1 MAKKTLSNLGGKLHR
16 HPGAKLAGDPVI
28 KDDRSGNQF
37 SMSTSYKIPKLA
49 TEVDGN
55 WVTAFSPDNLQ
66 NVIILSPSA
75 DRTTPLGVPGFPS
88 HVKYHFEMVFPEQV
102 SVSIDPREYTVT
114 NKYFS
119 ATVTDYFRGNV
130 ARKSIDLKTLRAAVE
145 ASDYPSYAED
155 FHSLNKAIGGAFSVN
170 KAFLDSADGSA
181 KADLTRRLQDQR
193 LEVIKKTTKT
203 IDDGKLAGAD
213 LANVYCFRG
222 SAEADLGREEEA
234 LQDANNA
241 VRIAQNAT
249 SLSCRA
255 GIHNRFGHFEKSIT
269 DHTNAIALGSA
280 TDGLV
285 YRRRGISRVYAGR
298 LDEANA
304 DFAKAIE
311 LSDKETRIYSEM
323 WFLAISGRLHRPLP
337 QALVTRAAAEA
348 GGEWPRAGLAMMTG
362 KLSPDEM
369 LKSLEKKQGDERQ
382 MALAE
387 AYFYLGQYYLI
398 TGDRTKAQ
406 ESFEKTRSLGIINYQ
421 ETTAAEFELAR
432 LKKPSAATSAK
443 PSLTTAGQQN
453 PIPPFKPSTTT
464 AAKPHSQRA
473 VAQ

>member
-1 MAKKTLSNLGGKLHR
+1 
-16 HPGAKLAGDPVI
+16 
-28 KDDRSGNQF
+28 
-37 SMSTSYKIPKLA
+37 MSTSYKIPKLA

-255 GIHNRFGHFEKSIT
+255 GIT
-269 DHTNAIALGSA
+269 GSA
-280 TDGLV
+280 TSKRALPITPMRSHWGLLPTASCIGDAGFQGCMRV
-285 YRRRGISRVYAGR
+285 GSTRRMRISPRRSNSATRRPGSTAKCGFSQSPAACIGR
-298 LDEANA
+298 
-304 DFAKAIE
+304 F
-311 LSDKETRIYSEM
+311 
-323 WFLAISGRLHRPLP
+323 H
-337 QALVTRAAAEA
+337 
-348 GGEWPRAGLAMMTG
+348 
-362 KLSPDEM
+362 
-369 LKSLEKKQGDERQ
+369 
-382 MALAE
+382 
-387 AYFYLGQYYLI
+387 
-398 TGDRTKAQ
+398 
-406 ESFEKTRSLGIINYQ
+406 
-421 ETTAAEFELAR
+421 
-432 LKKPSAATSAK
+432 KPS
-443 PSLTTAGQQN
+443 
-453 PIPPFKPSTTT
+453 
-464 AAKPHSQRA
+464 
-473 VAQ
+473 